1 VRATVSLRVMRF
13 MKEEE
18 IGKKRLLKGK
28 MFSLMKGR
36 SVS

>member
-1 VRATVSLRVMRF
+1 